1 MRIPSLPGSGL
12 HLTRRQHESLDQLL
26 DNGKEAVRS
35 VTRTLVQRAPQSSDA
50 SGSSSTCEPGNTS
63 SICQKPTDSG
73 STQTLPIVLG
83 AVIPITCALVVCFFL
98 HRRFVKRQRIEDAN
112 DAHKSLDFG
121 MDIGANKN
129 KLHKNVPEMT
139 VTDAAGRPA
148 RPGRGPRGL
157 SMDMDMNMSNPY
169 LLPAGLQGS
178 HGSIHSMSR
187 SMVDEHDPYRPVTM
201 MRNSTD
207 SSRPRPDGA
216 SQYSASTLVS
226 ANEKAGLVSNAQR
239 FSHTDP
245 RRIDSMSPHNSKQLD
260 ELAPRQLHSTG
271 RSLPASRRTSIGSDQ
286 PMLPSNEGP
295 PPPRKQS
302 LPRTPPPLQPP
313 VEQVESRSRSTSAAR
328 PPRRSSQ
335 SAGSVKNAGVPYE
348 EAPPLPVP
356 AVHVQEDAAYDID
369 PSMISTG
376 RFSIDTANPSQQF
389 PVQPQRMSTMG
400 LRPLPPA
407 MPTEDNPE
415 IRANR
420 IRSFYKEYFDDSKPN
435 PARGQYVEDYDP
447 GYFDAAIYDPETGGF
462 AMPRQPYA
470 QPMGRRALTPPPR
483 GAQSRGASPAGRPHN
498 RHYSTQSAGRGQA
511 RGRQGAPPPMPKKRA
526 PPPMAL
532 QGLPTPHKL
541 KDFDSVI
548 SSPIDFAPPST
559 FRSMQNGGSPDSPTG
574 ISRPYSPGVRAF
586 TPLASSF
593 DELSV
598 MPSPHLLRKSG
609 TFTALDFAPP
619 GRLGQHNDNASDAG
633 SIRSARS
640 GISARQMDAVR
651 AGAYRVSRIP
661 KEMVTTREDLAA
673 QLRPKLDMVSKA

>member
-12 HLTRRQHESLDQLL
+12 DLTRQQHESLDQLF
-26 DNGKEAVRS
+26 DNGKGAVRL
-35 VTRTLVQRAPQSSDA
+35 VTRTLVQRASQSSDA
-50 SGSSSTCEPGNTS
+50 SGSSSTCGPGNTS
-63 SICQKPTDSG
+63 SICAKPTDSG

-98 HRRFVKRQRIEDAN
+98 HRRLVKRQRIEDTN

-121 MDIGANKN
+121 MDMGANRN
-129 KLHKNVPEMT
+129 KLSKSVPEMT
-139 VTDAAGRPA
+139 VTDAGGRPV

-157 SMDMDMNMSNPY
+157 SMDMNMSNPY

-178 HGSIHSMSR
+178 HESIHSMSR
-187 SMVDEHDPYRPVTM
+187 SMVGEHDPYRPVTM
-201 MRNSTD
+201 MRTSID

-216 SQYSASTLVS
+216 SQYSASTLLS

-239 FSHTDP
+239 ISHSDP
-245 RRIDSMSPHNSKQLD
+245 KRIDSMSPHNSKQLD
-260 ELAPRQLHSTG
+260 EMAPRQMHSNG

-286 PMLPSNEGP
+286 PMLPANNGA

-302 LPRTPPPLQPP
+302 LPRPPPPP
-313 VEQVESRSRSTSAAR
+313 QSADENVEPRSRSTSAPR
-328 PPRRSSQ
+328 PPRKSSM
-335 SAGSVKNAGVPYE
+335 SAGSVKNAGMPYE

-356 AVHVQEDAAYDID
+356 AVHVQEDSVYDID

-376 RFSIDTANPSQQF
+376 RFSIDTPNPSQQF
-389 PVQPQRMSTMG
+389 PVQPQRLSTMG
-400 LRPLPPA
+400 LRPLPPD

-420 IRSFYKEYFDDSKPN
+420 IRSFYKEYFDDSRPN
-435 PARGQYVEDYDP
+435 PSRGQYVEDYDP
-447 GYFDAAIYDPETGGF
+447 GYFDATIYDPDTGGF

-470 QPMGRRALTPPPR
+470 QPMGRRAMTPPPR
-483 GAQSRGASPAGRPHN
+483 GAQSRGASPAGLPHN
-498 RHYSTQSAGRGQA
+498 RHYSTQSAGRGQM
-511 RGRQGAPPPMPKKRA
+511 RGRQGGAPPMPKKRA
-526 PPPMAL
+526 PPPIAL

-548 SSPIDFAPPST
+548 STPIDFAPPST
-559 FRSMQNGGSPDSPTG
+559 FRSMQNGSAPDSPTG
-574 ISRPYSPGVRAF
+574 LSRPYSPSVRAF
-586 TPLASSF
+586 TPLVASY

-598 MPSPHLLRKSG
+598 MPSPHMLRRSG

-661 KEMVTTREDLAA
+661 KEMVTTKEDLAA